1 MVIRRA
7 AHTLILAS
15 VSLATAVSASAASD
29 IDGPA
34 AMACAVLPR
43 PVMRIR
49 LVVEPAVP
57 ADVRSE
63 VEAAVTAVW
72 HGEGLTLT
80 WLPEAPAGQAHP
92 TTNVWLRVV
101 ARPLDDVRARK
112 AHPLGVV
119 RFVGDIPRQDV
130 VVSYGAVRD
139 WARRERDR
147 RFLVVF
153 PGMTRL
159 ASLEFGG
166 FEWLA
171 RRALGLAAAHE
182 IGHYVLAS
190 KTHDAS
196 GLMRRELV
204 PRTVAAVEHR
214 DHHLSFTSRHRLA
227 GRLASAAA
235 CQLPPAA
242 TP

>member
-1 MVIRRA
+1 MVTRRA
-7 AHTLILAS
+7 AHTLILVVAG
-15 VSLATAVSASAASD
+15 LATAVSASALEDVDSR
-29 IDGPA
+29 A

-43 PVMRIR
+43 PEMRIR
-49 LVVEPAVP
+49 LVVEPEVP
-57 ADVRSE
+57 ADVRPE

-72 HGEGLTLT
+72 RGEGLTLT
-80 WLPEAPAGQAHP
+80 WLPEAPIGRADP

-101 ARPLDDVRARK
+101 ARQLDDLRARK

-130 VVSYGAVRD
+130 VVSYGAVRE

-147 RFLVVF
+147 RFRLLF

-159 ASLEFGG
+159 DSLEFGG

-196 GLMRRELV
+196 GLMQRELL

-214 DHHLSFTSRHRLA
+214 DHHLSVTSRHRLA
-227 GRLASAAA
+227 GRLASAARCPLA
-235 CQLPPAA
+235 PTA

>member
-1 MVIRRA
+1 MVIPRA
-7 AHTLILAS
+7 AHSLILACFG
-15 VSLATAVSASAASD
+15 LATAVSASAHGH
-29 IDGPA
+29 IDSPA
-34 AMACAVLPR
+34 ETACAALPR
-43 PVMRIR
+43 PEMRIR

-57 ADVRSE
+57 PNVRSE

-72 HGEGLTLT
+72 RGEGLRLT
-80 WLPEAPAGQAHP
+80 WLPEAVAGQAGP
-92 TTNVWLRVV
+92 MTNVWLRVV
-101 ARPLDDVRARK
+101 ARPLDDVRART

-196 GLMRRELV
+196 GLMRRDLE

-214 DHHLSFTSRHRLA
+214 DHHLSVTSRHRLA

-242 TP
+242 AP